1 MDFFKN
7 GIDLFAIR
15 EYSISMLK
23 GQDILVLL
31 KLVVRHDKHD
41 TYAALA
47 KALEMSP
54 SEVHAAVG
62 RLAQAGFLNADDRIP
77 NRASVY
83 EFLVHGL
90 RFVFPVERPFGVCR
104 GMPTAQGAPFVKSVF
119 ESASDPLPVWP
130 DAHGKLRGIGIA
142 PLYPSVPQAA
152 GADEALYRLLVLCD
166 LLRGGQARERE
177 WAANH
182 LKELLFTL

>member
-1 MDFFKN
+1 
-7 GIDLFAIR
+7 
-15 EYSISMLK
+15 MLK

-31 KLVVRHDKHD
+31 KLVVRQDKHD

-47 KALEMSP
+47 KVLEMSP
-54 SEVHAAVG
+54 SEVHAAVA
-62 RLAQAGFLNADDRIP
+62 RLAKAGFLNADERIP

-90 RFVFPVERPFGVCR
+90 RFVFPLERPFGVCR

-119 ESASDPLPVWP
+119 ESAGETPPVWP
-130 DAHGKLRGIGIA
+130 DAHGKMRGIGIV
-142 PLYPSVPQAA
+142 PLYPSAPQAA
-152 GADEALYRLLVLCD
+152 RGDDALYRLLVLCD

-177 WAANH
+177 WAAKH
-182 LKELLFTL
+182 LKDLLFTEEPHV